1 MSKRK
6 VRKRRHLVEAKRRHL
21 VEAKRAEFRQ
31 TVGLLAVSVRREINE
46 KAMAISRM
54 AASSLKLSKRPLGL
68 LCGTIPAGQSP
79 KLEPG
84 EFIGM
89 LDCGGNHCTIEEL
102 DAAAGPWHELPG
114 EEKL

>member
-1 MSKRK
+1 M
-6 VRKRRHLVEAKRRHL
+6 RKRRHIVEAQ
-21 VEAKRAEFRQ
+21 RAEFRQ
-31 TVGLLAVSVRREINE
+31 TVKLLADSVRREIDE
-46 KAMAISRM
+46 KAMAVSRM

-68 LCGTIPAGQSP
+68 LRGTVPPVQSA
-79 KLEPG
+79 KLAPG

-114 EEKL
+114 AEKL